1 MLKVKAVETKMQVGI
16 HMGAF
21 RFVLR
26 PEMYSTLTEK
36 KVVEEAAIRSGVS
49 RGVMQAAWD
58 ALAAVLQAWATEG
71 HSVAVPGLGTMRFG
85 IKGSSVANVND
96 VQTSLITTRKVIF
109 TPSVDIKQALK
120 ATAVAITCYDRN
132 GNVIKRVSSGS
143 GDIEGEG
150 DYTVSL
156 SCNPDH
162 GTVTG
167 AGNYAAGASATIKA
181 TPKSGYTFEKWSDGD
196 THATRSIVVN
206 EDITLVA
213 TFKAAAAGGEGGGQT
228 PGGSQGGGNVS
239 GGEDALE

>member
-1 MLKVKAVETKMQVGI
+1 MQVGI
-16 HMGAF
+16 HTGKY

-96 VQTSLITTRKVIF
+96 VQTSLITTRKVVF

-120 ATAVAITCYDRN
+120 STSVAITCYDRD

-156 SCNPDH
+156 SCNPEH

-167 AGNYAAGASATIKA
+167 AGNYAAGATATIKA
-181 TPKSGYTFEKWSDGD
+181 TPKSGYSFEKWSDGN
-196 THATRSIVVN
+196 TNATRSIVVN
-206 EDITLVA
+206 EDITLIA
-213 TFKAAAAGGEGGGQT
+213 TFKAAAAGGGSTEGG
-228 PGGSQGGGNVS
+228 SAGGGNES
-239 GGEDALE
+239 GGEGALE

>member
-1 MLKVKAVETKMQVGI
+1 MLKVKAVETKMQVGT
-16 HMGAF
+16 HMGSY

-26 PEMYSTLTEK
+26 PELYSQLTER
-36 KVVEEAAIRSGVS
+36 KVIEEAAIRSGVS

-85 IKGSSVANVND
+85 IKGSSVASVND
-96 VQTSLITTRKVIF
+96 VQTSLITTRKVVF

-120 ATAVAITCYDRN
+120 STAVSITCYDRD
-132 GNVIKRVSSGS
+132 GNVIKRVSSGA

-167 AGNYAAGASATIKA
+167 AGNYAAGATAIIKA
-181 TPKSGYTFEKWSDGD
+181 TAKAGFTFEKWSDGN
-196 THATRSIVVN
+196 TNAQRNIVVN

-213 TFKAAAAGGEGGGQT
+213 TFKAAAAGGEGGGSQT
-228 PGGSQGGGNVS
+228 PGGNPGGGSN
-239 GGEDALE
+239 GEDALE